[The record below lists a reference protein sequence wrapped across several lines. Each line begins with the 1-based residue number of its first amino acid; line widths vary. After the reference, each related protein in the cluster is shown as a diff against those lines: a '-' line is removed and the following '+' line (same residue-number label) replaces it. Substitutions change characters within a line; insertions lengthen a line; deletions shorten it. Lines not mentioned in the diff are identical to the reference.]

1 MQVGVIGLGA
11 MGKNHARVL
20 SDMHSVT
27 EVKLYDPLGGE
38 LNKVFGIDVTANLD
52 LFLENEM
59 DYCVVSSPT
68 STHREIALRLA
79 SRKLPALIEKPLAS
93 NFIEAKEIS
102 DAFVDSGTLGA
113 VGHIE
118 RFNPSIVELRKNLD
132 SGMIGKL
139 IQITTRRVG
148 PYSGRI
154 RDVGVVKD
162 LASHDIDLVSWLTG
176 SQYRNIF
183 SRTASPMDSQ
193 HEDSLLAL
201 GDLHNG
207 TLFSHVVNWISPT
220 KERVTSVLGEKG
232 LLVADTLSGDLTLF
246 ENGTGLTNWDGV
258 ANLRGVSEG
267 AVHKF
272 EILKEEPLVQEH
284 RSFQQALSSGDWS
297 GVVSLKQGLEVLRVA
312 ELMLT
317 QK

>member
-1 MQVGVIGLGA
+1 MKVGVIGLGA
-11 MGKNHARVL
+11 MGKNHSRVL
-20 SDMHSVT
+20 SNMQSVT
-27 EVKLYDPLGGE
+27 ELKLYDPLGRDLDKVLGLE
-38 LNKVFGIDVTANLD
+38 VDSDLEMFLDNKF
-52 LFLENEM
+52 

-68 STHREIALRLA
+68 STHLEVALKLA
-79 SRKLPALIEKPLAS
+79 ERGLPTLIEKPLAS
-93 NFIEAKEIS
+93 NFAEAKEIS
-102 DAFVDSGTLGA
+102 KAFRSSGTLGA

-118 RFNPSIVELRKNLD
+118 RFNPSIIELRKNLKTD
-132 SGMIGKL
+132 LIGKL

-176 SQYRNIF
+176 SQYRNVF
-183 SRTASPMDSQ
+183 ARTASPMMSP

-201 GDLHNG
+201 GDLENG
-207 TLFSHVVNWISPT
+207 TLFSHVVNWVSPK
-220 KERVTSVLGEKG
+220 KERVTSVLGEGG
-232 LLVADTLSGDLTLF
+232 LLVADTLSGDLFFF
-246 ENGTGLTNWDGV
+246 ENGTSLTTWDGV

-284 RSFQQALSSGDWS
+284 RSFQHALFSGDWS
-297 GVVSLKQGLEVLRVA
+297 EVVSLEQGLEVLRVA
-312 ELMLT
+312 ELMLK
-317 QK
+317 QN